1 MFNFDINTHYV
12 SWLLIIEIRKTI
24 IEISFNYALFLE
36 EGWGKMISIFLVS
49 KDTTYKIRNHAFL
62 ILVYNHPTSL
72 CQDQSM
78 AIATANFA

>member
-1 MFNFDINTHYV
+1 MREREKERDRERERENIYYT
-12 SWLLIIEIRKTI
+12 
-24 IEISFNYALFLE
+24 
-36 EGWGKMISIFLVS
+36 S